1 MIWINIISL
10 ALFTV
15 SFLKHLSTVSKL
27 DSYDRR
33 NINIECEE
41 IKVTLYLIAS
51 IIFGIMTFIDYSS
64 MIK

>member
-1 MIWINIISL
+1 MIWINIISSV
-10 ALFTV
+10 LFAF
-15 SFLKHLSTVSKL
+15 SFLKHLTTVSKL

-33 NINIECEE
+33 NINIESKE
-41 IKVTLYLIAS
+41 IKGTLYLIAS